1 MLVYDYKKL
10 FGIIHFTLYL
20 ILLIKN
26 NAIALRRANN
36 SKACPEFPRKKWT
49 NANIIQTTNQTKT
62 SIVYSLEIFFGS
74 GIPTLLYPAS
84 T

>member
-1 MLVYDYKKL
+1 MKL
-10 FGIIHFTLYL
+10 GNFGIIHFTLYL